1 MMKLHALTT
10 SSSSSLIKMA
20 TTGGSITLPN
30 LNLNL
35 NLNFPSSPYCS
46 RDPKWSSSSFPL
58 IAAKFVISNRNAVC
72 YAESSAASTV
82 AAETKEDKEG
92 ESTAA
97 AAAKEDTDAPAKP
110 KPKPKA
116 SAKAPA
122 KELPEMME
130 EDVIP
135 SLRSTLEAQQDIEEL
150 ELFFKDNKLEGSFL
164 KKGIPYTFWALF
176 PDGLTG
182 PKGFSLS
189 SYGSTASNVEPFL
202 VDEKKVTAKLLVFW
216 VEKRLAAQGIIP
228 VWKD

>member
-1 MMKLHALTT
+1 
-10 SSSSSLIKMA
+10 MA
-20 TTGGSITLPN
+20 TIGGLITFPN
-30 LNLNL
+30 LNV
-35 NLNFPSSPYCS
+35 PCCS
-46 RDPKWSSSSFPL
+46 RDHHNWSSFSLPL
-58 IAAKFVISNRNAVC
+58 IAAKFVISHRNAVC

-82 AAETKEDKEG
+82 AAETKNEKEG
-92 ESTAA
+92 ESTAPD
-97 AAAKEDTDAPAKP
+97 AKPETAAPAKP
-110 KPKPKA
+110 KPP
-116 SAKAPA
+116 AKAPVKA
-122 KELPEMME
+122 LPEMIQ

-135 SLRSTLEAQQDIEEL
+135 SLRSILEMQEDIKEL

-176 PDGLTG
+176 PDGTVTG

>member
-1 MMKLHALTT
+1 MMKLHVSTT
-10 SSSSSLIKMA
+10 SSSSSIKMA
-20 TTGGSITLPN
+20 TTGGLITFP
-30 LNLNL
+30 
-35 NLNFPSSPYCS
+35 NLNFPYCS
-46 RDPKWSSSSFPL
+46 TRDHNWTSSSLPL
-58 IAAKFVISNRNAVC
+58 IAAKFVISHRNAAVC

-82 AAETKEDKEG
+82 AAETKKEKEG
-92 ESTAA
+92 ESTAP
-97 AAAKEDTDAPAKP
+97 AAKEETAAPAKP
-110 KPKPKA
+110 KPA
-116 SAKAPA
+116 AKAPA
-122 KELPEMME
+122 KALPEMIE

-135 SLRSTLEAQQDIEEL
+135 SLRSILETQEDIKEL
-150 ELFFKDNKLEGSFL
+150 ELFFKDNKLEGSFQ

-176 PDGLTG
+176 PDGTVTG